1 MIEWK
6 RLSIRAVIAT
16 ALFSISG
23 FTKAV
28 MDTKV
33 FYGKLGFANWPD
45 WFQEW
50 MFRKGTFPVL
60 KIDDG
65 WHGSQVVMFLALA
78 VGVWIMATESGRQ
91 LKGQDAWWKQLIA
104 FLLVWV
110 VLRNIGQFLGF
121 ELFYPLGVI
130 AN

>member
-65 WHGSQVVMFLALA
+65 WHMMQLLCFLSLGIGYLLCGIWYSEIGLWVFASIP
-78 VGVWIMATESGRQ
+78 VRTIIHGIVFEAT
-91 LKGQDAWWKQLIA
+91 
-104 FLLVWV
+104 
-110 VLRNIGQFLGF
+110 
-121 ELFYPLGVI
+121 YPMK
-130 AN
+130 